1 MTGDCSGLQP
11 AVSVAGV
18 EVDTLIGVTGVGYLA
33 ARGHNRAV
41 EHKQNLRH
49 GLGLSGTQSWELINT
64 AQTK

>member
-33 ARGHNRAV
+33 ARG
-41 EHKQNLRH
+41 
-49 GLGLSGTQSWELINT
+49 SGTPQWNT
-64 AQTK
+64 NRT